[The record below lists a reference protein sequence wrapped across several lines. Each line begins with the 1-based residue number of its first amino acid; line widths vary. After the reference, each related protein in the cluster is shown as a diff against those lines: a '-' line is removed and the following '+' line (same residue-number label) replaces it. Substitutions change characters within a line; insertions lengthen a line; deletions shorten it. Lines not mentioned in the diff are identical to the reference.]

1 MDTGY
6 IDGPTLDRDRGTNET
21 GNSMTV
27 NYLSNAN
34 PAAVD
39 RAADHIW
46 WPHVTLWLL
55 RLLDHRLSQAP
66 IPSLDPAD
74 VRPVADYLALGPVDC
89 GESGGT
95 FDRGAIAAR
104 REVQEVVFG
113 HAGGPVHPLV
123 VEMVRELGLSAD
135 AAKLLT
141 FAQVCGD
148 NVTMRIVGRLLDVT
162 TEADVCELVALALDM
177 PASTVER
184 LLSPDA
190 QLRRAGLVTIS
201 PAVRGQAAMLRLD
214 ESLRDWTLGG
224 GGESFRSRFM
234 QRAFVRLPTHG
245 AVFGIDGMERAA
257 RLLQSAVRFGGSGIH
272 LLIHGGRDADRWQV
286 GRGLVELVAA
296 AAVGLGP
303 RGLGRGD
310 TPGAETPEADDEAG
324 RGWSRYRR
332 QSALLA
338 TGHRPVLVGDG
349 VDGMLG
355 PLPTRQREAE
365 RLALMRD
372 AAVPTL
378 WLVDRLDR
386 VDARVR
392 EMVACTVDLGS
403 ADREEPTR
411 GPAKILAWPKS

>member
-1 MDTGY
+1 MDTGC
-6 IDGPTLDRDRGTNET
+6 IDGPTLDRNRGSNET

-34 PAAVD
+34 PATVD
-39 RAADHIW
+39 RVAEHIW

-55 RLLDHRLSQAP
+55 RLLDHRLSQGPLPA
-66 IPSLDPAD
+66 LDSGD
-74 VRPVADYLALGPVDC
+74 VRPVADCLALEPVDR
-89 GESGGT
+89 GGSGGT
-95 FDRGAIAAR
+95 FDRGAVAAR

-113 HAGGPVHPLV
+113 HAGCPVHPLV

-148 NVTMRIVGRLLDVT
+148 NAVVRIVGRLLDVT
-162 TEADVCELVALALDM
+162 SEADVCELVALALDM
-177 PASTVER
+177 PAATVER
-184 LLSPDA
+184 LLSPDG

-214 ESLRDWTLGG
+214 ASLRDWTLGG

-234 QRAFVRLPTHG
+234 QRAFVRLPTHA

-257 RLLQSAVRFGGSGIH
+257 RLLRSAVRFGGSGIH

-286 GRGLVELVAA
+286 GRALVELVAA

-303 RGLGRGD
+303 RGVGRG
-310 TPGAETPEADDEAG
+310 ETMEADDEAG

-392 EMVACTVDLGS
+392 AMVACTVDLGS